1 MGLLIHS
8 DFRTQLEYYKVHIA
22 AVYYNGGK
30 ENLFRIHVDVTLGD
44 LKHHLT
50 QLNGRAHHRD
60 QRTVTEVEYRRP
72 SVFSD
77 GTVLFTNMKLQTDG
91 DVRTM
96 FSIA

>member
-22 AVYYNGGK
+22 AVYYNGEK
-30 ENLFRIHVDVTLGD
+30 RIFSGSTSMLRWVIWSTT
-44 LKHHLT
+44 T
-50 QLNGRAHHRD
+50 QLNDRAHHRD

-91 DVRTM
+91 DMRTM